1 MSSWFH
7 SVEFS
12 PHSLRLKFCFQFLA
26 KILAMRQKCSRKN
39 FIVKNSFQLDSSNS
53 WCLRMLPDL
62 SEFIMP
68 LGWNWKIILTQNL
81 LESCFYSLF
90 KAINE
95 KISVPATWIR
105 LHWENLTTARK
116 SKFRSFADLLAKNCA
131 RERGLGILADL
142 KGFRSRRRFF
152 VWFDA
157 VRSYP

>member
-26 KILAMRQKCSRKN
+26 KILAVRQKCSRKISLSKIAFN
-39 FIVKNSFQLDSSNS
+39 WIL
-53 WCLRMLPDL
+53 DL

-152 VWFDA
+152 VWFNA

>member
-1 MSSWFH
+1 MFA
-7 SVEFS
+7 EN
-12 PHSLRLKFCFQFLA
+12 
-26 KILAMRQKCSRKN
+26 I
-39 FIVKNSFQLDSSNS
+39 IVKNSFQLDSSNS

-142 KGFRSRRRFF
+142 KGFRSRRRFL
-152 VWFDA
+152 FDLTQFA
-157 VRSYP
+157 HIPSSGLIEWLFNTGFYFFLLIT